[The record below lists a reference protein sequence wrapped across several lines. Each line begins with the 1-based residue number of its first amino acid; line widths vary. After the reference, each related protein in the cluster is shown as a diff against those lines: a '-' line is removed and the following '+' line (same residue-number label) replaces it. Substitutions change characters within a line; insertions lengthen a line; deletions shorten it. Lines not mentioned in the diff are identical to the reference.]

1 MLAADDIGEVPA
13 APVRRPWKPG
23 EGTLV
28 TLRGGTDPTSAPG
41 TGYLGSGLAV
51 VPTAGSRQG
60 SPWGGS
66 HSAMSDVPE
75 DDSFESWRESGL
87 GARAE

>member
-13 APVRRPWKPG
+13 APVRRPWNPG

-60 SPWGGS
+60 RKTAPPELCVLAVSE
-66 HSAMSDVPE
+66 SD
-75 DDSFESWRESGL
+75 
-87 GARAE
+87 